1 MHKVKIVLIL
11 KIAIYKDVITYLFAG
26 LIMGPKSNKK
36 AKNIKP
42 TLPNPYMENIPQ
54 LGKEQI
60 DKLLELLTQKLKN
73 IYPPQVTNRQVMSHM
88 EQKTKDNTDTSEKK
102 YDKKERNELFK
113 AKRKELRYEN
123 SSNLNTDLRDDITIG
138 LKKCLKELSSDKLCV
153 LLFDSTVNLEPMRCI
168 FEKGQQNLNI
178 IGIPNLGDSVK
189 SSLGFS
195 TICIGFKKIVKETVI
210 DNKCINHFYP
220 IVEYVSSFVESHIKV
235 SKTICDI
242 VKKETTVKTKQDDN
256 MVTCDK
262 QLSEKDKTEKVPKE
276 SREKENELPK
286 IEILYRKDNHS
297 RVFIPSSSSSISKN
311 NLTINSDFIS
321 LSESP
326 ECKKRKMM

>member
-1 MHKVKIVLIL
+1 
-11 KIAIYKDVITYLFAG
+11 
-26 LIMGPKSNKK
+26 MGPKSNKK

-60 DKLLELLTQKLKN
+60 DKLLELLNQKLKN

-88 EQKTKDNTDTSEKK
+88 EQKTRDNTDSAEKK

-113 AKRKELRYEN
+113 AKRKELRHEN
-123 SSNLNTDLRDDITIG
+123 SSNLNTELRGDFAIG
-138 LKKCLKELSSDKLCV
+138 LKKCLKELSSNNLCA

-168 FEKGQQNLNI
+168 FEKGQHNLNI
-178 IGIPNLGDSVK
+178 VGIPNLGDSVK

-210 DNKCINHFYP
+210 DKKCTHHFYP
-220 IVEYVSSFVESHIKV
+220 IVEYVSSFLESHIKV
-235 SKTICDI
+235 PRTICDI
-242 VKKETTVKTKQDDN
+242 VKKETMVKTKQDDN
-256 MVTCDK
+256 MVLCNK
-262 QLSEKDKTEKVPKE
+262 PLSEKNKTEQITKE
-276 SREKENELPK
+276 SIEIENQLPK

-297 RVFIPSSSSSISKN
+297 RVFIPSSTSSISKN
-311 NLTINSDFIS
+311 NLSIESDFIS